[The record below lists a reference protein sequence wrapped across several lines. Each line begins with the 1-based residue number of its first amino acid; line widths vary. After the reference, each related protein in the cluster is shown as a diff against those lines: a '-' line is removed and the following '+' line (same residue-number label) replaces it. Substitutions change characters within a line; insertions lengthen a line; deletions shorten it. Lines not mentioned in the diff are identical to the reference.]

1 MIKFLDLHKIN
12 QRFETEFQQALKY
25 AMTSGQHILGANV
38 SAFEEEFGNYC
49 GTKHCIGVANG
60 LDALTLILKGYIHMG
75 KLKKGDKVL
84 VPSNTFIA
92 TILSV
97 LHAGLNPVFV
107 EPNPETYSLDKYG
120 VKESLSE
127 EIKAI
132 VMVHL
137 YGQLADVEG
146 LRNLTRDR
154 DILLIADAAQSH
166 GAQSKLGRSGS
177 LADAAAFSFYPS
189 KNLGA
194 LGDGGAVTTNDKY
207 LADAVRLYGNYGSN
221 KKYLNKVIGYN
232 SRLDDIQAAFL
243 RVKLKVLDKDNA
255 RRRQIAK
262 RYIREIKN
270 PKIKLP
276 YFDGS
281 ENHVF
286 YAFVVEVENRSDFQN
301 YLEANKIGCLIHYP
315 IPPHKQEALKQFSDL
330 DLPISEHIHKRI
342 VSLPMSPVMTEDEVD
357 AVIKV
362 LNTY

>member
-12 QRFETEFQQALKY
+12 QRFEAQFQQALKY
-25 AMTSGQHILGANV
+25 AMTSGQYVLGANV
-38 SAFEEEFGNYC
+38 SAFEEEFAHYC

-60 LDALTLILKGYIHMG
+60 LDALTLILKGYIHLG
-75 KLKKGDKVL
+75 KLKKGDHVL

-107 EPNPETYSLDKYG
+107 EPNPKTYNLDKHG
-120 VKESLSE
+120 VKESLSR

-132 VMVHL
+132 IIVHL

-146 LRNLTRDR
+146 LRNLSRDR

-166 GAQSKLGRSGS
+166 GAQSKLGKSGS

-194 LGDGGAVTTNDKY
+194 LGDGGAVTTNDTH
-207 LADAVRLYGNYGSN
+207 LADVVRLYGNYGSN
-221 KKYLNKVIGYN
+221 EKYVNKIIGHN

-243 RVKLKVLDKDNA
+243 SVKLKLLDKDNA

-262 RYIREIKN
+262 RYISEIKN
-270 PKIKLP
+270 PKIELP

-281 ENHVF
+281 DNHVF
-286 YAFVVEVENRSDFQN
+286 YAFVIEVENRSDFQI
-301 YLEANKIGCLIHYP
+301 YLKANDVGCLIHYP
-315 IPPHKQEALKQFSDL
+315 IPPHKQQALKQFSEL
-330 DLPISEHIHKRI
+330 ELSVAEQIHKRVVSLPIS
-342 VSLPMSPVMTEDEVD
+342 PVMKENEVD

-362 LNTY
+362 LNAY